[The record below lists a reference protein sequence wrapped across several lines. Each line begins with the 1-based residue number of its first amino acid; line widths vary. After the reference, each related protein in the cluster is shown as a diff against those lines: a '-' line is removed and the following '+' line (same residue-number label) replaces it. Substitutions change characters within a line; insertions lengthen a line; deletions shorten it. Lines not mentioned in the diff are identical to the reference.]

1 MKKNVLPRKSAR
13 VKRNKK
19 QTKKV
24 RSHRRAKKS
33 MSGGSSNVGALL
45 VHANWC
51 GACQLTKPE
60 WEKAAKKNKN
70 ITILEESSEDYDK
83 VIVGIVKR
91 FSLPSEMSA
100 KLERKSITGYPTM
113 FKISKGN
120 VKSID
125 ARTEEDVLKM
135 L

>member
-33 MSGGSSNVGALL
+33 MSGGSSDVGALL

-51 GACQLTKPE
+51 SACKQTEPE

-83 VIVGIVKR
+83 VIAGIVKT
-91 FSLPSEMSA
+91 FSLPSDVST
-100 KLERKSITGYPTM
+100 KLERKSITSYPTM

-120 VKSID
+120 AKNID
-125 ARTEEDVLKM
+125 VRTEAEVLEM